1 MPIVIDPGNQ
11 IVQITSPT
19 TSVDAQVLHDA
30 IEDWMATPEGMLYDA
45 IIQPEGKIEDPVNPG
60 IFSQIIIILNSPWQI
75 QFWGGSGYTRIYG
88 GKLVGGLSDQPIKAT
103 GTAGDITVLES
114 PVDGLTVV
122 SGSGIT
128 EQDKNEIV
136 DKVWQEPLAGHA
148 VVSGGAAE
156 AMVSTHAFAVGAAML
171 EHSAALMI
179 LDTIASGFVET
190 VTQFKGGGSVTL
202 SSEDDNYTKRLVMF
216 TTGTI
221 AKQVAEI
228 TAYDATL
235 KVFTVTELTSPPSDG
250 DGFMII

>member
-1 MPIVIDPGNQ
+1 MPIVIDPLANL
-11 IVQITSPT
+11 VRITSPT
-19 TSVDAQVLHDA
+19 TAVDAQELHDA
-30 IEDWMATPEGMLYDA
+30 IEDYMASPEGMLYGDV
-45 IIQPEGKIEDPVNPG
+45 IQPEGKIEDPVNPG

-75 QFWGGSGYTRIYG
+75 QFYGGSGYTRIYG

-128 EQDKNEIV
+128 EQDKDDIV
-136 DKVWQEPLAGHA
+136 DKVWQEPLSGHA

-171 EHSAALMI
+171 ESSAALMI
-179 LDTIASGFVET
+179 YDTVASGFVET
-190 VTQFKGGGSVTL
+190 VTKFKGGGTASL
-202 SSEDDNYTKRLVMF
+202 SAEDDNYTKRLVMF

-228 TAYDATL
+228 TAYDAVTNI
-235 KVFTVTELTSPPSDG
+235 FTVTELTSPPSDG